1 MSRAMSIAR
10 RTAFSALLPAAL
22 LMAFSLASAP
32 GDAHAKD
39 LRGRFGIGF
48 NNNFSSLTSI
58 SVKVG
63 LPSDKETLNFQVQGL
78 VGFAI
83 LADEDNRFFAGGR
96 VLLPILAEDNL
107 NLYGAVGGGY
117 VRFHDNLAAARIQAV
132 LGVEF
137 FFFGLESLGLSA
149 EFGLNLDVAPGRVDL
164 TTTSGTSAAVG
175 VHYYFGA
182 PKPAR

>member
-1 MSRAMSIAR
+1 MPIAR
-10 RTAFSALLPAAL
+10 RSLVSTAVIAAL
-22 LMAFSLASAP
+22 AVLMIAAAAP
-32 GDAHAKD
+32 SDAQAKD

-63 LPSDKETLNFQVQGL
+63 MPTDKETLNFQVQGL

-96 VLLPILAEDNL
+96 LLLPILSEDNL

-117 VRFHDNLAAARIQAV
+117 VRFHDNLAAARIQGV

-137 FFFGLESLGLSA
+137 FFFGLENLGLSA
-149 EFGLNLDVAPGRVDL
+149 EFGLNLDVAPGRIDF

-175 VHYYFGA
+175 VHYYFGS
-182 PKPAR
+182 PKQPRR

>member
-1 MSRAMSIAR
+1 MPIAR
-10 RTAFSALLPAAL
+10 RSLVSTVATTALAVLLVAMVAPSDAA
-22 LMAFSLASAP
+22 
-32 GDAHAKD
+32 AKD

-63 LPSDKETLNFQVQGL
+63 MPTDKETLNFQVQGL

-137 FFFGLESLGLSA
+137 FFFGLENLGLSA
-149 EFGLNLDVAPGRVDL
+149 EFGLNLDVAPGRIDF

-182 PKPAR
+182 PKQPRR

>member
-1 MSRAMSIAR
+1 MSIDR
-10 RTAFSALLPAAL
+10 RTAFSTLLAPVVGLALLL
-22 LMAFSLASAP
+22 LAP
-32 GDAHAKD
+32 GDAGAKD
-39 LRGRFGIGF
+39 LRERFAIGF
-48 NNNFSSLTSI
+48 NNNFSSLTSL

-63 LPSDKETLNFQVQGL
+63 LPAEKETLNFQLQGL

-96 VLLPILAEDNL
+96 LILPILAEDNL

-117 VRFHDNLAAARIQAV
+117 VRFHDNLSAARVQAV

-137 FFFGLESLGLSA
+137 FFFGLENLGVSA
-149 EFGLNLDVAPGRVDL
+149 EFGLNLDVAPGRLDF

-182 PKPAR
+182 PKRAR